1 MGDLQKDMDRRA
13 AKSGSLPRDLIPLWH
28 YPQGTVPPVLCSGPQ
43 VLSKRLQCD
52 L

>member
-13 AKSGSLPRDLIPLWH
+13 AKSGSLPLWH

-43 VLSKRLQCD
+43 VLSKRLQGD